1 MSPLRVFLA
10 DDHALLRAGLRALLE
25 RRETIEVV
33 GEAGDGRQALK
44 LIEEERPEV
53 VVMDIAMPGLNG
65 IEVTRH
71 LHSTLPQTKILALSM
86 YDDRDYASEI
96 LRAGA
101 SGYILKDAASSELVD
116 AIEAVSRGTGYLCPI
131 MAGQLVEH
139 YVRGA
144 AEGAPADQPPELT
157 PREREVLQLVVEG
170 CGNKETAE
178 RLGISPKTVEV
189 HRAHIASKL
198 GIYDL
203 PGLVRYAIRKGII
216 KV

>member
-1 MSPLRVFLA
+1 MSPLRVFLV

-25 RRETIEVV
+25 RRGTIEVV

-44 LIEEERPEV
+44 LIEEEPPEV

-65 IEVTRH
+65 IEATRH
-71 LHSTLPQTKILALSM
+71 LHSTLPETKILALSM
-86 YDDRDYASEI
+86 YDDRDYAYEI

-101 SGYILKDAASSELVD
+101 SGYMLKDAASSELVD
-116 AIEAVSRGTGYLCPI
+116 AIEAVSRGEGYLCPV
-131 MAGQLVEH
+131 MAGKLVEH
-139 YVRGA
+139 YVRGVP
-144 AEGAPADQPPELT
+144 GSTADQPPELT
-157 PREREVLQLVVEG
+157 SRERQVLQLVVEG

-203 PGLVRYAIRKGII
+203 PTLVRYAIRKGII
-216 KV
+216 TA